1 MRCKGGGRESGQAR
15 MKSESAQ
22 GVGQSDSAAANPVAC
37 PHGMTVC
44 QYCGFERIRA
54 LEAELDST
62 RAAVCASVEALGYPL
77 GVDYCS
83 HKSRAAKA
91 EAERD
96 ALKERLNEA
105 EIKAL
110 QARVKELESGERFT
124 ETMFRKLEK
133 AGWKFDELRGE
144 DSG

>member
-1 MRCKGGGRESGQAR
+1 MLFRSETRGDLRWHEEELERRSKGWE
-15 MKSESAQ
+15 
-22 GVGQSDSAAANPVAC
+22 
-37 PHGMTVC
+37 
-44 QYCGFERIRA
+44 
-54 LEAELDST
+54 
-62 RAAVCASVEALGYPL
+62 
-77 GVDYCS
+77 
-83 HKSRAAKA
+83 KA

-105 EIKAL
+105 AMWDERREEEIKAL